1 MTPFSRLEG
10 NITPVATEAAIG
22 VIFYKKGVLWNFT
35 IFTGKHLCCRLK
47 RDCSTGGFLW
57 ILPNF

>member
-22 VIFYKKGVLWNFT
+22 VMFYKKGVL
-35 IFTGKHLCCRLK
+35 
-47 RDCSTGGFLW
+47 
-57 ILPNF
+57 